1 MLSLS
6 AGGTIPL
13 PIGVSPNDADDTVS
27 VKISR
32 VPSYDKITAG
42 DGHVVAKKGD
52 SYTFTEA
59 DVSSG
64 LTLHSSSHGGD
75 RHHGEASLTVTA
87 SNTTAGEAATSA
99 AQTLKIKD
107 SAREAHDHHHVALF
121 DQYVSAGFHHD
132 RDGAGQM
139 TSFTDGQGHQEHPT
153 FLSNPHH

>member
-1 MLSLS
+1 MR
-6 AGGTIPL
+6 GGTIPL
-13 PIGVSPNDADDTVS
+13 PISVSPNDADDTVT
-27 VKISR
+27 VKISG
-32 VPSYDKITAG
+32 VPSFDKITAG

-59 DVSSG
+59 DVLSG

-75 RHHGEASLTVTA
+75 RHHDEASLTVTA

-121 DQYVSAGFHHD
+121 DQYVAAGFHNDH
-132 RDGAGQM
+132 DGAGQM
-139 TSFTDGQGHQEHPT
+139 TSFPDGQGHQEHPT
-153 FLSNPHH
+153 FLSNPHHHG